1 MAKLSKGP
9 IKSKNIDAKNNEIIK
24 TINDRNDKNK
34 KYRVE
39 VEQEFN
45 PPMSKKAMQNS
56 KIA

>member
-1 MAKLSKGP
+1 MATLKKGA

-24 TINDRNDKNK
+24 IINDRNDKNK

-45 PPMSKKAMQNS
+45 PPMSKKAMQ
-56 KIA
+56 KIKP

>member
-24 TINDRNDKNK
+24 IINDRNDKNK

-45 PPMSKKAMQNS
+45 PPMSKKAMQ
-56 KIA
+56 KIKP